1 MSFVTLA
8 TKGNVGVVPLQG
20 SGQLKDL
27 SQGWKDETRQM
38 LILDAFLMHHSQEVQ
53 SSSWRKEKKNQ

>member
-1 MSFVTLA
+1 MSFVTLT
-8 TKGNVGVVPLQG
+8 TKGNVEVVPLQG

-38 LILDAFLMHHSQEVQ
+38 LILDAFFMDRS
-53 SSSWRKEKKNQ
+53 

>member
-1 MSFVTLA
+1 MPFVTLT
-8 TKGNVGVVPLQG
+8 TKGNVEVVPLQG

-38 LILDAFLMHHSQEVQ
+38 LILDAFFMHHS
-53 SSSWRKEKKNQ
+53 